1 VVKKGTKNPDQKL
14 QKKDH
19 KSSQTRLDV
28 YVAPKVKKSTKK
40 WSKKGLK
47 IRTKKGLKIPA
58 KNSKKKDHK
67 SSQTRLDVYVAPKA
81 KKIDQKVVKKAR
93 KK

>member
-14 QKKDH
+14 Q
-19 KSSQTRLDV
+19 
-28 YVAPKVKKSTKK
+28 
-40 WSKKGLK
+40 
-47 IRTKKGLKIPA
+47 
-58 KNSKKKDHK
+58 KKDHK